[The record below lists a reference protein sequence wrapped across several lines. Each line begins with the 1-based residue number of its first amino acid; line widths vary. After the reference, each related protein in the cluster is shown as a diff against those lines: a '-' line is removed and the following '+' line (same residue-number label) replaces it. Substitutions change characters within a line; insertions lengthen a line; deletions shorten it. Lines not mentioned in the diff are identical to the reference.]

1 MGIETSCDET
11 AVSIV
16 EKKKRNKKGKILGE
30 IIHSQIISHKPFGGV
45 VPEISSREH
54 IKYLDSIV
62 KQTLKKANVNLQDIN
77 AFASTAGPGLL
88 GGLLI
93 GTNYCKSLSLA
104 LKKPFFAIN
113 HLQAHALLPRMDRSY
128 LNFPFL
134 VLLISG
140 GHTQILLAKN
150 YNHFDI
156 WGTTLDDALGEAFDK
171 TAKLLELD
179 YPGGPQIEKFARLGN
194 SRKIINFPR
203 PLNKKKNCDFSF
215 SGLKTAVRK
224 QVLQNQLS
232 RQRKIDIAYNFQN
245 AVLDCLVDRCNYA
258 LSLYKKKISD
268 SGYFVISGGVASNLK
283 IRNSLKRLSHS
294 NNFKLIVPDP
304 KHCVDNATMIAWTG
318 IERITAGEKGDSLSF
333 HPKPRWPLNS
343 L

>member
-16 EKKKRNKKGKILGE
+16 EKKSSNKKGKILGE
-30 IIHSQIISHKPFGGV
+30 IIRSQIISHQPFGGV

-54 IKYLDSIV
+54 IKYLDKIV
-62 KQTLKKANVNLQDIN
+62 KQTLKKSNVNLHDIN

-113 HLQAHALLPRMDRSY
+113 HLQAHALLPRMDRGY
-128 LNFPFL
+128 LDFPFL

-140 GHTQILLAKN
+140 GHTQILLAKD
-150 YNHFDI
+150 YNRFDI

-171 TAKLLELD
+171 TAKLLELK

-194 SRKIINFPR
+194 CKNIIDFPR
-203 PLNKKKNCDFSF
+203 PLKKKKNCNFSF

-224 QVLQNQLS
+224 KVLENQLS

-258 LSLYKKKISD
+258 LNLYKKKIGG
-268 SGYFVISGGVASNLK
+268 SGYFVVSGGVAANLK
-283 IRNSLKRLSHS
+283 IRNSLKKLS
-294 NNFKLIVPDP
+294 NINGFKLIVPDP
-304 KHCVDNATMIAWTG
+304 RHCVDNATMIAWSG
-318 IERITAGEKGDSLSF
+318 IERIIAGEKGDSLCF

>member
-203 PLNKKKNCDFSF
+203 PLNKKKNCSGECGVSIQAKENRGCRGFPGGF
-215 SGLKTAVRK
+215 SGARLGAV
-224 QVLQNQLS
+224 QTQIGVL
-232 RQRKIDIAYNFQN
+232 A
-245 AVLDCLVDRCNYA
+245 
-258 LSLYKKKISD
+258 D
-268 SGYFVISGGVASNLK
+268 SGG
-283 IRNSLKRLSHS
+283 
-294 NNFKLIVPDP
+294 
-304 KHCVDNATMIAWTG
+304 
-318 IERITAGEKGDSLSF
+318 
-333 HPKPRWPLNS
+333 
-343 L
+343 